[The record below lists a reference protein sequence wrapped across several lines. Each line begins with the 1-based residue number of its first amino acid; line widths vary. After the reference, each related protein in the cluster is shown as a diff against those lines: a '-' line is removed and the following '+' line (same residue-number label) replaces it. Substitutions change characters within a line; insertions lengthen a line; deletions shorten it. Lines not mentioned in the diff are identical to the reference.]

1 MGRHLNTTT
10 DAPDQPVTLPA
21 EEALA
26 PNDLV
31 KITSGGYARKF
42 IQGQAATVQNS
53 VAGPTAVGLAA
64 PLTSYQGAT
73 TDGGMSI
80 RCVAVVSAATFA
92 VAHTGNSSSSVQTAN
107 LRIFDAVSFTRL
119 VNVQLTSSTSVQGLR
134 LVKAGAN
141 LVAAWN
147 DMAASNLLTC
157 GVYDAVTGAV
167 LAAPAGIQQ
176 LSSGVSHNWTLRDLA
191 NGDFVL
197 VYSKVTS
204 GDLAL
209 RRYNAAGLAQG
220 GEVSIAPG
228 ASATAGVGVH
238 LLAAGGFLVSWNPS
252 AGGFRFARFNAAGA
266 MQGSVVSVATGAQFG
281 MLMSADDRI
290 IELANGNIAAIDPSA
305 TGGVKLYDA
314 SANLLATVAAGTSTS
329 NAQYGTLVKKLAG
342 GFHFV
347 TAGFNAHI
355 SDAGVV
361 LASGTCGIYQPCR
374 AFDWPGSGPVVPQV
388 STTAPGTGSWTAYM
402 GGIDA
407 SLSATDAS
415 PINIATNGNYGLS
428 GMWSEQLPNGT
439 VVFSFWGSSSSSAQN
454 IFHAFQPGA
463 MSVIGVATTAAA
475 AGGQV
480 RVATAG
486 RYAINQTIT
495 SPQFDRRAAMP
506 PGTKGSLMGQQVV
519 LEGMRA

>member
-10 DAPDQPVTLPA
+10 DAADQPVVLAA

-42 IQGQAATVQNS
+42 IQGQPAALQNS
-53 VAGPTAVGLAA
+53 VAGPTALGISP
-64 PLTSYQGAT
+64 PLTSYQGAAS
-73 TDGGMSI
+73 DGGMSI
-80 RCVAVVSAATFA
+80 RCMAVVNAATFA
-92 VAHTGNSSSSVQTAN
+92 VAHTGNNSSSVQTAN

-119 VNVQLTSSTSVQGLR
+119 VNVQLSSSTNVQGLR

-147 DMAASNLLTC
+147 DVAASNLLTC
-157 GVYDAVTGAV
+157 GVYDAGTGAV
-167 LAAPAGIQQ
+167 LAAPVGIQQ
-176 LSSGVSHNWTLRDLA
+176 LSGGVSHNWTLRDLP
-191 NGDFVL
+191 NGDYVL
-197 VYSKVTS
+197 VYTKAGS

-209 RRYNAAGLAQG
+209 RRYTAAGVGQG
-220 GEVSIAPG
+220 GEVTIAPG
-228 ASATAGVGVH
+228 AIAMAGVGVH
-238 LLAAGGFLVSWNPS
+238 PLAAGGFLVSWNPG
-252 AGGFRFARFNAAGA
+252 AGGFRFARCNAAGVL
-266 MQGSVVSVATGAQFG
+266 QGSIVTVAASAPFG
-281 MLMSADDRI
+281 VLMSADDRI

-314 SANLLATVAAGTSTS
+314 GASLLATVAAGTSTT
-329 NAQYGTLVKKLAG
+329 NAQYGTLVRKLAG

-361 LASGTCGIYQPCR
+361 LAAGTCGIYQPCR
-374 AFDWPGSGPVVPQV
+374 AFDRPGSGPVVPQM
-388 STTAPGTGSWTAYM
+388 STTAPGSGTWAAYI
-402 GGIDA
+402 GAIDA
-407 SLSATDAS
+407 SLSVTDAAVV
-415 PINIATNGNYGLS
+415 NIASNGSYGLG

-439 VVFSFWGSSSSSAQN
+439 VVLSFWGSSSSSAQN
-454 IFHAFQPGA
+454 TFHAFQPGA

-486 RYAINQTIT
+486 RYTINQTT
-495 SPQFDRRAAMP
+495 TNPQFDRRAAMP
-506 PGTKGSLMGQQVV
+506 PGTKGSTVGQQVL